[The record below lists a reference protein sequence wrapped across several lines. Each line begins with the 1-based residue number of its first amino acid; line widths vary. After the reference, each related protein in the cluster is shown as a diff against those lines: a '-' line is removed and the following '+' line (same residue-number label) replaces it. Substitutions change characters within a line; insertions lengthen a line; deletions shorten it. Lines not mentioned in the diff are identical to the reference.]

1 MLTSGSSTGGLL
13 EIGISLV
20 MQDRFSHPAREA
32 STELRRL
39 YQEGKMAVEANLQ
52 AAKSMGTSLMDS
64 ARENFRSLGNIIN
77 SGSEYI
83 DTMTTVKA
91 ITQATA
97 EQYDMLGNRAK
108 QLGLDTVFSAKNIAG
123 GMKYLAMAGM
133 KVDEIQ
139 RTIGGATYLAG
150 ATGISLEGKGGAAD
164 LMTNVAKMYEIGGA
178 QGSRAVADILTKG
191 TLSANVSVSDL
202 AESIKYAGSTLVT
215 FDRTLE
221 ESVSLIGALGNA
233 GIQGSMAG
241 VALQNMFQ
249 FLSKAITDTNSR
261 GAKALATLG
270 INPDELVNAN
280 GELIDTWTILEKIK
294 GPMSNLGQVEQV
306 GILRDLF
313 SMRGQR
319 GAVALLNNLDSAK
332 ALYLDI
338 LDNKGYAKSIN
349 DERMDSL
356 WGRLEQFRE
365 GIKTFHIAFS
375 ESVTPILKEIY
386 AVGTRIL
393 TWATGALDKW
403 YGKVLAYGAL
413 FLPVIK
419 MVAGQV
425 IKGLS
430 LIRLAQNDSLV
441 SGKSM
446 FESLFMGWAST
457 NNQALQHVQLLR
469 QIQMLQAGIGTGM
482 TGISSMNKK
491 KQAAVMGSMIGQT
504 YYYGNYIGKMGK
516 NGRMTFFEKQG
527 KGKPPKSLGYL
538 KRNPEL
544 ANKLTQKML
553 FPAAA
558 GAAGA
563 ATGTVAR
570 GILGRLG
577 GLVVGLGR
585 FLTGPWGLALT
596 AISFILPTLLGAIK
610 NRTSQAKDNAEAV
623 EKNTHSIYTLAGKMS
638 EDQRRAENKNLSLD
652 EEMIT
657 LVNVLQYWNRKFE
670 ESTRA
675 EASGSAPR
683 DIVINIDGKEAIR
696 QAIKDNQEETN
707 LNLGIA

>member
-52 AAKSMGTSLMDS
+52 AAKSMGTSLITS
-64 ARENFRSLGNIIN
+64 ARDNFRSLGNMIN
-77 SGSEYI
+77 SGSDYI

-97 EQYDMLGNRAK
+97 EQYNLLGNRAK

-150 ATGISLEGKGGAAD
+150 ATGIQIEGKGGAAD
-164 LMTNVAKMYEIGGA
+164 LMTNIAKMYNIDGIH
-178 QGSRAVADILTKG
+178 GSMAVADVLTKG

-221 ESVSLIGALGNA
+221 ESVALIGALGNA

-261 GAKALATLG
+261 GAKALASLG
-270 INPDELVNAN
+270 INPDEFVNVK
-280 GELIDTWTILEKIK
+280 GELIDTWTILDRIK
-294 GPMSNLGQVEQV
+294 GSMQNMSQVDQV

-332 ALYLDI
+332 ALQMDL
-338 LDNKGYAKSIN
+338 LKNKGYAKSIN

-365 GIKTFHIAFS
+365 GIETFHIAFS
-375 ESVTPILKEIY
+375 ESVTPILKQVY
-386 AVGTRIL
+386 STGTKIL

-403 YGKVLAYGAL
+403 YGKALAYGAL
-413 FLPVIK
+413 ALPIIK
-419 MVAGQV
+419 MVVGQV
-425 IKGLS
+425 MNGFAI
-430 LIRLAQNDSLV
+430 IRLAQNDSLV
-441 SGKSM
+441 SGKTM
-446 FESLFMGWAST
+446 FQSLFMGWAST

-482 TGISSMNKK
+482 AGISSMNKR
-491 KQAAVMGSMIGQT
+491 KQAAIMGGMIGQT
-504 YYYGNYIGKMGK
+504 YYHGNYIGRMNKK
-516 NGRMTFFEKQG
+516 GRMTFYERQG

-538 KRNPEL
+538 RGNPQL
-544 ANKLTQKML
+544 ANQLTQKML

-558 GAAGA
+558 GAATGA
-563 ATGTVAR
+563 VAK
-570 GILGRLG
+570 GVMGRLG
-577 GLVVGLGR
+577 GLILGLGR

-596 AISFILPTLLGAIK
+596 AISLLLPSLLGAIK

-638 EDQRRAENKNLSLD
+638 EDQRRAEHKNLSLD

-657 LVNVLQYWNRKFE
+657 LVNVLQYWNKRIE
-670 ESTRA
+670 ESTKA
-675 EASGSAPR
+675 EASDSTPR